1 MRSDLKHMSLREKA
15 AKGVVWSVIQKWG
28 RAAISTVTFII
39 LSRLLTPEAFGLVAL
54 ASVFTT
60 FVDIFVEQ
68 GLSAAI
74 VQRADLERGH
84 LDTAFWISV
93 LIGMLLTVG
102 FMAASGLVAAF
113 FNEPRLA
120 PVLSVL
126 SLSFILSVL
135 SSTQIAILERKLAFK
150 SLATRSL
157 VATTVGGLV
166 GMGMAFAGFGVWS
179 LVAQELARGLAA
191 AIVLWRVSDW
201 RPGFNVSKKHY
212 KDLFGFGIAVA
223 GNNALKA
230 VVRRSDDFLIG
241 YYLGPT
247 LLGYYTVG
255 YRLLLVMIRVVTGI
269 INSVAFATFS
279 RLQQNRERM
288 RRAFY
293 KVTQYTSLLA
303 FPVFLGMAVLAP
315 ELVLALFGDKWAPSI
330 PVMQVL
336 AFIGILQSVLFF
348 NGSVMRACGK
358 PSWEL
363 GVMFLTAVCS
373 VIGFLLVVQQ
383 GIVAVAA
390 AFVIVGYLLAPIS
403 YIAVRKLI
411 QIDLRTYLWQFAPSL
426 SACLIMV
433 AVILGLKYLFKDQSL
448 NLYLELSMYV
458 LAGVLTYALVIGL
471 TARSLFGQVLELVRL
486 GLPGSKLRKKENILQ

>member
-1 MRSDLKHMSLREKA
+1 MNLREKA
-15 AKGVVWSVIQKWG
+15 VKGLAWSAVQKWG
-28 RAAISTVTFII
+28 RAAVSTATFIA
-39 LSRLLTPEAFGLVAL
+39 LARLLPPEAFGLVAL
-54 ASVFTT
+54 ATVLT
-60 FVDIFVEQ
+60 DFVEVFLDQ
-68 GLSAAI
+68 GFSAAI
-74 VQRADLERGH
+74 VQRADLEREH

-93 LIGMLLTVG
+93 LTSVLLTAG
-102 FMAASGLVAAF
+102 LIAASGFVASLYK
-113 FNEPRLA
+113 EPGLA
-120 PVLSVL
+120 PVMRWL
-126 SLSFILSVL
+126 SLSFILL
-135 SSTQIAILERKLAFK
+135 SLSGTQASILRRKLAFK
-150 SLATRSL
+150 SLAARSL
-157 VATTVGGLV
+157 AATTLGGVVGV
-166 GMGMAFAGFGVWS
+166 GMAFAGFGVWS
-179 LVAQELARGLAA
+179 LVGQNLVRSLSGV
-191 AIVLWRVSDW
+191 IVLWRASDW
-201 RPGFNVSKKHY
+201 RPGFNLSKKHY

-241 YYLGPT
+241 YFLGPT

-303 FPVFLGMAVLAP
+303 FPVFLGMAALAP
-315 ELVLALFGDKWAPSI
+315 EMVLALFGDKWAPSI

-390 AFVIVGYLLAPIS
+390 AFVMVGYLLAPIS

-426 SACLIMV
+426 SASLIMV
-433 AVILGLKYLFKDQSL
+433 AVLLGLKYLFKDQSL
-448 NLYLELSMYV
+448 NLYLELCMYV

-486 GLPGSKLRKKENILQ
+486 GLPGSKLRKKGDILQ